1 MNYENLIIGTLSN
14 EAFVMVNKKL
24 AKRLGF
30 IEAGLLG
37 EFIATHKM
45 CKANDSFYK
54 DNWFFI
60 TQPYIEKN
68 LGIKRSVFE
77 SAVKNLKKENVIEQK
92 KMGLPAKNYYMIKW
106 DIIALYMSENEP
118 QSPSNPGCGNPASLG
133 AEILQ
138 PCVQESSKFDCGN
151 PATIRTISKNNN
163 LKTNNKNNKT
173 LLTKNDLINICNSF
187 YSTYSVGR
195 WSKKQW
201 TTLIEKYVTETDW
214 NEVAFPN
221 SFIEGSIKGMARHFD
236 YREGKILYPFDKDG
250 IDYLDSEGKVPFY
263 NWLEE

>member
-1 MNYENLIIGTLSN
+1 MNYQNLVLGTLSN
-14 EAFVMVNKKL
+14 DAFVMVNKKL
-24 AKRLGF
+24 AKKLGF

-37 EFIATHKM
+37 ELISTFRYAKQEN
-45 CKANDSFYK
+45 AFYK
-54 DNWFFI
+54 DEWFYL
-60 TQPYIEKN
+60 TQPTVEER
-68 LGIKRSVFE
+68 LGIKRRE
-77 SAVKNLKKENVIEQK
+77 HDTAIKNLVKIGIIDKKQ
-92 KMGLPAKNYYMIKW
+92 MGLPAKGYYFIHWHNIVQLFEENTPQGAPQSDCTKRTNKDVQIVQPSMDETYKLDSTFCTPIITSNKK
-106 DIIALYMSENEP
+106 DII
-118 QSPSNPGCGNPASLG
+118 
-133 AEILQ
+133 
-138 PCVQESSKFDCGN
+138 
-151 PATIRTISKNNN
+151 
-163 LKTNNKNNKT
+163 KTNNKNNKT

>member
-1 MNYENLIIGTLSN
+1 MDETYKLDSTFCTPIITSI
-14 EAFVMVNKKL
+14 KK
-24 AKRLGF
+24 
-30 IEAGLLG
+30 
-37 EFIATHKM
+37 
-45 CKANDSFYK
+45 
-54 DNWFFI
+54 
-60 TQPYIEKN
+60 
-68 LGIKRSVFE
+68 
-77 SAVKNLKKENVIEQK
+77 
-92 KMGLPAKNYYMIKW
+92 
-106 DIIALYMSENEP
+106 DII
-118 QSPSNPGCGNPASLG
+118 
-133 AEILQ
+133 
-138 PCVQESSKFDCGN
+138 
-151 PATIRTISKNNN
+151 
-163 LKTNNKNNKT
+163 KTNNKNNKT